1 MSDLDVA
8 ALLEAVGGDDP
19 CGPDLRYDPE
29 FQQLEEMARGTPERE
44 MGDKFIPAEEPKWA
58 AVRDAAIAVL
68 KRSKDLQAA
77 AILYKALVRTEGLA
91 GAEQG
96 LRLVRGLLERYW
108 EGVHPR
114 PDPSDPEDF
123 VERMNVLL
131 SLADFDTSLRYL
143 REAPLV
149 RSRQLGSFSLR
160 HHRLATGKL
169 KLPSD
174 SGEEAPQLSRIE
186 AALAELA
193 DDPLKTGAATA
204 QRTCEDIAAIA
215 ALLGDK
221 GGISAPDLTPLAL
234 DLREIRQILDAEVA
248 RRGGN
253 AEAGQDGSSPGGT
266 GSGGGGDAS
275 GTGEIRSRDDV
286 LRMLDRICDYYARQ
300 EPSSPV
306 PLLLQRAKRLVAR
319 SFPDIIRDLTPA
331 GLGELNIIAGLE
343 NDSG

>member
-1 MSDLDVA
+1 MSDVDVA
-8 ALLEAVGGDDP
+8 VLLEAVGGDDP
-19 CGPDLRYDPE
+19 CGPDLRYDAE
-29 FQQLEEMARGTPERE
+29 FLRLEEMARGTPERE
-44 MGDKFIPAEEPKWA
+44 MGDKFTPAEEPRWEP
-58 AVRDAAIAVL
+58 VRDAAIAL
-68 KRSKDLQAA
+68 LRRSKDLQAA
-77 AILYKALVRTEGLA
+77 AILYKAMVRTEGLA

-108 EGVHPR
+108 DGVHPR
-114 PDPSDPEDF
+114 PDPSDPDDF
-123 VERMNVLL
+123 IERMNVLL

-143 REAPLV
+143 RESPLV

-193 DDPLKTGAATA
+193 DDPLKSGAAAA
-204 QRTCEDIAAIA
+204 QRACEDIAAIA
-215 ALLGDK
+215 AFLGDK
-221 GGISAPDLTPLAL
+221 GGISAPDLAPLAL

-253 AEAGQDGSSPGGT
+253 AEAAQDGSSPEGAV
-266 GSGGGGDAS
+266 GGGSSTA
-275 GTGEIRSRDDV
+275 TGEIRSRDDV
-286 LRMLDRICDYYARQ
+286 LRMLDRICDYYTRH

-306 PLLLQRAKRLVAR
+306 PLLLQRARRLVSK

-331 GLGELNIIAGLE
+331 GLGELKSIAGLE
-343 NDSG
+343 NDSA